1 MLTRVLSNLILTV
14 LNPSCK
20 FSSGGF
26 IRDPKQ
32 VRQWSRI
39 SWSPYFRT
47 TSTRWRERSFLALRE
62 LFTFGAIISVCLT
75 VRHFVIHTLLI
86 YGKGANPG
94 NVLLPS
100 NYARHAHQM
109 IHNCLLCFTATKSI
123 LSKRIA
129 SGSERVCLPLGVV
142 GKGIKSARST
152 PSGLKYERFRT
163 M

>member
-20 FSSGGF
+20 FSSGGL

-47 TSTRWRERSFLALRE
+47 TSTRRRERSFLALRE

-109 IHNCLLCFTATKSI
+109 IHNYVLLLPKASSPNGSPVVVKGSACRWVLLAKG
-123 LSKRIA
+123 SKA
-129 SGSERVCLPLGVV
+129 LEVPQVD
-142 GKGIKSARST
+142 
-152 PSGLKYERFRT
+152 
-163 M
+163 